1 MRKALFSRS
10 NFSKTLFIDSLMAFQ
25 ANIVDKTAPGGFG
38 SAIDGYVC
46 DSGGNFE
53 AAGTLFPGVA
63 FTVGSEL
70 AEIFVC
76 VISDPQSE

>member
-1 MRKALFSRS
+1 
-10 NFSKTLFIDSLMAFQ
+10 MAFQ
-25 ANIVDKTAPGGFG
+25 ADIVDETALGGLG
-38 SAIDGYVC
+38 RAIDGYVC
-46 DSGGNFE
+46 GSGGNFE

-76 VISDPQSE
+76 IISDPQSE